1 MKIQK
6 RQIAG
11 MNLVYKFYSF
21 DYFLDAME
29 RLGYESIELLPNA
42 PHFYV
47 PDLSASDMSAI
58 RQKIHDHHL
67 TTICYTPDQCSYPV
81 NISYNSEVGRRR
93 SIQSLARQIEV
104 CSYLGSGQMLLT
116 SGYGYFDEPKE
127 QAWARMVDSLGQ
139 LSRKAEKEGVVL
151 VLEPIRTDE
160 TNLVTDL
167 PSLKRAIREVDSP
180 NLKGMLDTS
189 PMYYAGESIAQ
200 YAQELGDDLWHIHLI
215 DGRPAGHLAW
225 GDGIFPL
232 DQYMREIEQAGYSR
246 YMTLEFTSAEYYNNP
261 NPAMEQSMNAL
272 RPYLE

>member
-1 MKIQK
+1 M
-6 RQIAG
+6 
-11 MNLVYKFYSF
+11 
-21 DYFLDAME
+21 
-29 RLGYESIELLPNA
+29 
-42 PHFYV
+42 
-47 PDLSASDMSAI
+47 
-58 RQKIHDHHL
+58 
-67 TTICYTPDQCSYPV
+67 
-81 NISYNSEVGRRR
+81 
-93 SIQSLARQIEV
+93 
-104 CSYLGSGQMLLT
+104 
-116 SGYGYFDEPKE
+116 
-127 QAWARMVDSLGQ
+127 
-139 LSRKAEKEGVVL
+139 L

-246 YMTLEFTSAEYYNNP
+246 YMTLELTSAEYYNNP

>member
-1 MKIQK
+1 MYLHIGQNEILPEK
-6 RQIAG
+6 RIIG
-11 MNLVYKFYSF
+11 IF
-21 DYFLDAME
+21 DLD
-29 RLGYESIELLPNA
+29 
-42 PHFYV
+42 
-47 PDLSASDMSAI
+47 
-58 RQKIHDHHL
+58 K
-67 TTICYTPDQCSYPV
+67 CSYEKRTRD
-81 NISYNSEVGRRR
+81 Y
-93 SIQSLARQIEV
+93 LA
-104 CSYLGSGQMLLT
+104 
-116 SGYGYFDEPKE
+116 
-127 QAWARMVDSLGQ
+127 A
-139 LSRKAEKEGVVL
+139 AEKEGVVL

-232 DQYMREIEQAGYSR
+232 DQYMHEIEQAGYSR
-246 YMTLEFTSAEYYNNP
+246 YMTLELTSAEYYNNP

>member
-81 NISYNSEVGRRR
+81 NIS
-93 SIQSLARQIEV
+93 
-104 CSYLGSGQMLLT
+104 
-116 SGYGYFDEPKE
+116 
-127 QAWARMVDSLGQ
+127 
-139 LSRKAEKEGVVL
+139 
-151 VLEPIRTDE
+151 
-160 TNLVTDL
+160 
-167 PSLKRAIREVDSP
+167 
-180 NLKGMLDTS
+180 
-189 PMYYAGESIAQ
+189 
-200 YAQELGDDLWHIHLI
+200 
-215 DGRPAGHLAW
+215 
-225 GDGIFPL
+225 
-232 DQYMREIEQAGYSR
+232 
-246 YMTLEFTSAEYYNNP
+246 
-261 NPAMEQSMNAL
+261 
-272 RPYLE
+272 

>member
-6 RQIAG
+6 QQIAG
-11 MNLVYKFYSF
+11 MNLCYKFYSF

-29 RLGYESIELLPNA
+29 RAGYESIEMLPNA
-42 PHFYV
+42 PHFYL
-47 PDLSASDMSAI
+47 PDLSSDELAAI
-58 RQKIHDHHL
+58 RRRIADHHL
-67 TTICYTPDQCSYPV
+67 KVICYTPDQCSYPV
-81 NISYNSEVGRRR
+81 NISYHSEAARRR
-93 SIQSLARQIEV
+93 SLQDLARQIEI

-127 QAWARMVDSLGQ
+127 TAWARMIDSLGQ
-139 LSRKAEKEGVVL
+139 LSRKAQEEGIVL

-180 NLKGMLDTS
+180 HLKGMLDTS

-200 YAQELGDDLWHIHLI
+200 YAKEQGDDLWHIHLI

-232 DQYMREIEQAGYSR
+232 DQYIREIEDAGYSR
-246 YMTLEFTSAEYYNNP
+246 YMTMELTSAEYYNDP
-261 NPAMEQSMNAL
+261 NPAMEKCMKAL
-272 RPYLE
+272 QPYFG

>member
-93 SIQSLARQIEV
+93 FHSKPGPSNR
-104 CSYLGSGQMLLT
+104 GLLL
-116 SGYGYFDEPKE
+116 
-127 QAWARMVDSLGQ
+127 LGQ
-139 LSRKAEKEGVVL
+139 R
-151 VLEPIRTDE
+151 
-160 TNLVTDL
+160 
-167 PSLKRAIREVDSP
+167 P
-180 NLKGMLDTS
+180 NAFNFRL
-189 PMYYAGESIAQ
+189 
-200 YAQELGDDLWHIHLI
+200 
-215 DGRPAGHLAW
+215 R
-225 GDGIFPL
+225 IF
-232 DQYMREIEQAGYSR
+232 
-246 YMTLEFTSAEYYNNP
+246 
-261 NPAMEQSMNAL
+261 
-272 RPYLE
+272 

>member
-1 MKIQK
+1 MKIRK
-6 RQIAG
+6 WQIAG

-21 DYFLDAME
+21 DYFLNAME
-29 RLGYESIELLPNA
+29 RLGYESIEVLPNA

-47 PDLSASDMSAI
+47 PDLSAGDMASI
-58 RQKIHDHHL
+58 RQKIADHHL
-67 TTICYTPDQCSYPV
+67 KVICYTPDQCSYPV
-81 NISYNSEVGRRR
+81 NISYHSETARRR
-93 SIQSLARQIEV
+93 SIQSLIRQIEI

-127 QAWARMVDSLGQ
+127 HAWARMIDSLGQ
-139 LSRKAEKEGVVL
+139 LSRKAEKEGIVL

-167 PSLKRAIREVDSP
+167 PSLKKALREVGSP
-180 NLKGMLDTS
+180 SLKGMLDTS

-200 YAQELGDDLWHIHLI
+200 YARELGDDLWHIHLI

-232 DQYMREIEQAGYSR
+232 DQYILEIEQAGYDR
-246 YMTLEFTSAEYYNNP
+246 YMTLELTSAEYYNEP
-261 NPAMEQSMNAL
+261 SPAMEKSMNAL
-272 RPYLE
+272 RPYFG

>member
-1 MKIQK
+1 MKLQK
-6 RQIAG
+6 RQVAG
-11 MNLVYKFYSF
+11 MNLVYKFYSL

-29 RLGYESIELLPNA
+29 RLGYESIELLANA

-47 PDLSASDMSAI
+47 PDLTPGEMAAI
-58 RQKIHDHHL
+58 RQKIADHHL
-67 TTICYTPDQCSYPV
+67 RTICYTPDQCSYPV
-81 NISYNSEVGRRR
+81 NISYHRETARRR
-93 SIQSLARQIEV
+93 SIQNLLQQIEV
-104 CSYLGSGQMLLT
+104 CSFLGCEQMLLT

-127 QAWARMVDSLGQ
+127 HAWQRMIDSLGQ
-139 LSRKAEKEGVVL
+139 LSQKAQQEGIVL

-167 PSLKRAIREVDSP
+167 PSLKRALREVGSP
-180 NLKGMLDTS
+180 YLKGMLDTS

-200 YAQELGDDLWHIHLI
+200 YAQELGEDLWHIHLI

-232 DQYMREIEQAGYSR
+232 ESYIRQIQQAGYTR
-246 YMTLEFTSAEYYNNP
+246 YLTQELTSAEYYNDP

-272 RPYLE
+272 RPYFG